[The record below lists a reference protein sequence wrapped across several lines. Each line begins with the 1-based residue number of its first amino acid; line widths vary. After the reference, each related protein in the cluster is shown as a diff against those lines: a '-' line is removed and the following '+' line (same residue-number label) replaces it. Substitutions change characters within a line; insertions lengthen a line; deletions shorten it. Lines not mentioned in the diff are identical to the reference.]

1 MTFSGAQRLDEARA
15 ARQNITMRSPSDHF
29 PPDYRTARANFIT
42 ACEAAGQ
49 GVTTRL
55 HPHASG
61 IDGKPLFIDL
71 TSIGRREAKSA
82 LLLIS
87 ATHGVE
93 GYFGSAIQTGLLR
106 EGLAQRVPHDTRIV
120 LLHALNP
127 YGFSWNRRTNEDNVD
142 LNRNFVDHANPPAN
156 AAYDELADAIS
167 PRSIRED
174 AMTAADAKLRQYGQT
189 HGAGALSAAI
199 STGQHSDPHG
209 VYYGGVKEAWSAA
222 MLRDVFAEEFSSIER
237 LIGIDF
243 HTGLGAY
250 GAGEMISEDPPDSQ
264 SYKRAKALWGSRVT
278 SSQAGESVS
287 PPLVGTVDDA
297 VAQMMA
303 GRELTFGALEVG
315 TYSVAEVFGAMRADN
330 WLYNYAS
337 ETEYRAQNDAIRAQ
351 IRRAFYP
358 GKDDW
363 KFMVWEHADAVVN
376 QALAA
381 LA

>member
-1 MTFSGAQRLDEARA
+1 MSNPA
-15 ARQNITMRSPSDHF
+15 DHF
-29 PPDYRTARANFIT
+29 PPDYRTARANFIA
-42 ACEAAGQ
+42 ACEAAGL
-49 GVTTRL
+49 GVTTRV
-55 HPHASG
+55 HPHATG
-61 IDGKPLFIDL
+61 MDGKPLFIDL
-71 TSIGRREAKSA
+71 AAIGPREAKSA
-82 LLLIS
+82 LLLNS

-93 GYFGSAIQTGLLR
+93 GYFGSAVQTGLLR
-106 EGLAQRVPHDTRIV
+106 EGLTARAPKDTRIV

-127 YGFSWNRRTNEDNVD
+127 YGFSWDRRTNEDNVD

-156 AAYDELADAIS
+156 PAYDKLADAIS
-167 PRSIRED
+167 PRSITED
-174 AMTAADAKLRQYGQT
+174 SMNAADAQLHTYGQT
-189 HGAGALSAAI
+189 HGADALAAAI
-199 STGQHSDPHG
+199 STGQHTDPHG

-222 MLRDVFAEEFSSIER
+222 MLRNVFTEEFTAIER
-237 LIGIDF
+237 MIGIDF

-250 GAGEMISEDPPDSQ
+250 GAGEMISEDAPDSAAF
-264 SYKRAKALWGSRVT
+264 KRAKALWGGRVT

-287 PPLVGTVDDA
+287 PPLVGAVDDA

-315 TYSVAEVFGAMRADN
+315 TYSVVDVFGAMRADN

-337 ETEYRAQNDAIRAQ
+337 EAEYRAQNDAIRAQ

-358 GKDDW
+358 DQDDW
-363 KFMVWEHADAVVN
+363 KAMVWDHADAVVK